1 MTTKQID
8 YTILFCDAIRTE
20 PSSERRL
27 HSEKSASRRFFLAF
41 RYGLTDS
48 PSRERLLKK
57 IFDMAAD
64 QQQFL
69 HLLSTLLSTDNTIRS
84 NAEVSFNILHNEK
97 RGFAMWHAVAC
108 DEGSRQRVS
117 HPSCVCTCGAL
128 QIFLV
133 THLFMSLLP
142 FNIDYAWWHSSWN
155 KSHLFACLYEKCD
168 CWRRCEADGCSS
180 FQTSNFQRVWRV
192 LQQGKIIYWYQ

>member
-117 HPSCVCTCGAL
+117 YPSCVCTCGAL
-128 QIFLV
+128 QVFLV
-133 THLFMSLLP
+133 THLFYVFIPFQHRLRLMAFQLKQEPLICLPLWEMWLL
-142 FNIDYAWWHSSWN
+142 
-155 KSHLFACLYEKCD
+155 EKM
-168 CWRRCEADGCSS
+168 WGR
-180 FQTSNFQRVWRV
+180 W
-192 LQQGKIIYWYQ
+192 LQFFSDE